1 MGLMTTLFPDAIARG
16 AVGGHGGFNTIIVEH
31 AGGYETPDS
40 QWQDARGRWNL
51 SQAIK
56 ETDAAVLARDFFYS
70 AGGRFH
76 HWPFRDW
83 TDFECVRASGRAVAL
98 GASTFQLSKVYGTDP
113 TFAYVRPLYLP
124 IAGTV
129 QVWRNAGALT
139 LGVGFTVDVATGVV
153 TLASPIGADTIE
165 CAFDFYCR
173 CRFDTDSYSARLI
186 DRSARSG
193 ALLIEWDNIDVIE
206 VRPPP

>member
-1 MGLMTTLFPDAIARG
+1 MGLITKLFPDAIARG
-16 AVGGHGGFNTIIVEH
+16 AVGGHGGFNTIIVQH

-56 ETDAAVLARDFFYS
+56 KTGAAAEARDYFYM
-70 AGGRFH
+70 ARARFH
-76 HWPFRDW
+76 HWPMRDW
-83 TDFECVRASGRAVAL
+83 TDWNCARASGRAVAT
-98 GASTFQLSKVYGTDP
+98 GASTFQLSKVYGDDP
-113 TFAYVRPLYLP
+113 SFEYVRPLYLP

-129 QVWRNAGALT
+129 QAWRNGAGLT
-139 LGVGFTVDVATGVV
+139 LGVGFTVDTATGIV
-153 TLASPIGADTIE
+153 TLASPISGDTIE

-206 VRPPP
+206 VRPPA